1 MKVLF
6 QDVLIQPDWHAT
18 HALVNKERFIMSNL
32 PNSSPNP
39 PYNTISFEVVP
50 TGMQYDEN
58 TMQVPMVFQRVDEK
72 NQVHYH
78 LCNVGEQS
86 ENTTVVTP
94 LEELVLNIPA
104 IPLERVEVDDS
115 ILEKYIDLD
124 LLRDVQEENTYSA
137 ETAIHSQDRAPK
149 RVELPFFPTL
159 VSDEDVLTDRIREGC
174 TIEAKKT
181 TRGTFEFRKID
192 LNKPLEEVQQLQVL
206 ETKDS
211 GDKSHYY
218 LIQATDTLKDVIIIS
233 SSGVELTSQ
242 SNKLK
247 ILDSGLPE
255 IDFKSIEEYTL
266 AVLKNRP
273 PS

>member
-1 MKVLF
+1 MTVPF
-6 QDVLIQPDWHAT
+6 QDVLIQPDLHAA
-18 HALVNKERFIMSNL
+18 HALVNKEPFIMNNI

-50 TGMQYDEN
+50 TGMQYEEN
-58 TMQVPMVFQRVDEK
+58 SMQILVVFQREDKK

-78 LCNVGEQS
+78 LCFVRQQA
-86 ENTTVVTP
+86 ENTAIVTP

-104 IPLERVEVDDS
+104 IPPERVEVDDS

-137 ETAIHSQDRAPK
+137 DTTIHSQGRPK
-149 RVELPFFPTL
+149 RVELPFFPVL
-159 VSDEDVLTDRIREGC
+159 APDEDAITDMIREGC

-181 TRGTFEFRKID
+181 TRETFEFRKID
-192 LNKPLEEVQQLQVL
+192 LNKPLEDVQQLQVF

-218 LIQATDTLKDVIIIS
+218 LIQVTDTNEDPIIIS
-233 SSGVELTSQ
+233 SFGVELTPQ
-242 SNKLK
+242 SHKLK
-247 ILDSGLPE
+247 ILPSGLPE
-255 IDFKSIEEYTL
+255 VDFKSIEKYAL
-266 AVLKNRP
+266 AVIKKPRP
-273 PS
+273 S